1 MFDFIM
7 ASALGVKSKL
17 RPQFIQTLVL
27 DEEVSDRFMDELNR
41 GWVDF
46 VVSASPFEELMTHL
60 LNVST
65 PAPVP
70 R

>member
-1 MFDFIM
+1 M

-41 GWVDF
+41 GLGRF
-46 VVSASPFEELMTHL
+46 RGLSKSF
-60 LNVST
+60 
-65 PAPVP
+65 
-70 R
+70 

>member
-1 MFDFIM
+1 
-7 ASALGVKSKL
+7 
-17 RPQFIQTLVL
+17 
-27 DEEVSDRFMDELNR
+27 MDELNR

-46 VVSASPFEELMTHL
+46 VVSASPVEELMTHL

-65 PAPVP
+65 PAPVI